1 MSIKAQRFLNGMID
15 IVIPLLATAIALILG
30 AFMLIAFRKNP
41 LEAYAAL
48 VSGAFGSSRALI
60 QTTLKA
66 TPLLLVGTGICIA
79 FRGGV
84 TNIGGEG
91 QIIVGALSSAA
102 VALYVPIESRWLPL

>member
-66 TPLLLVGTGICIA
+66 TPLLLVGTGICFPGVGQKEA
-79 FRGGV
+79 GCRGRRGGF
-84 TNIGGEG
+84 
-91 QIIVGALSSAA
+91 SD
-102 VALYVPIESRWLPL
+102 SRL